1 MLSVRQDKM
10 VERIRFQSGLPP
22 LAATEGIHKA
32 KRQKKDPS
40 QRRERQAIGKK
51 KRRGTLSTE
60 EVDDADQAGANPG
73 ESKPVAGVRDKKI
86 DIVV

>member
-1 MLSVRQDKM
+1 M

-22 LAATEGIHKA
+22 LAAGEGIRKA

-40 QRRERQAIGKK
+40 QRREKQAIGKK
-51 KRRGTLSTE
+51 KRRSTLSAE
-60 EVDDADQAGANPG
+60 EVDTAVQAGADPT
-73 ESKPVAGVRDKKI
+73 ESEPVAGVRKKTI